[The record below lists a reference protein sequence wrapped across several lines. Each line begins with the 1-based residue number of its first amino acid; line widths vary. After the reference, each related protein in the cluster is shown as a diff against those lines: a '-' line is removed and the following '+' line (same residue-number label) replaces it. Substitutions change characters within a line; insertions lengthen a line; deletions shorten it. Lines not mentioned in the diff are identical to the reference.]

1 MCAYYDY
8 DEEYECY
15 VCNVNMDEDDY
26 AGFMSN
32 KKNTCP
38 YFIMYD
44 EYKIVRKQN

>member
-1 MCAYYDY
+1 MY
-8 DEEYECY
+8 DEETDEDYCG
-15 VCNVNMDEDDY
+15 VNMDEDDY